1 MTTLPTRIGRYQIL
15 GLLGKGAMGTVYR
28 GRDESLERDVALKI
42 MSLGQEDDDARTRFL
57 REGKAAARLQH
68 PNIVTIYELGDHEG
82 QPFMALELLEGMDLQ
97 RAIAEGMRP
106 DPKFTL
112 PIVLHLLAG
121 LGHAHEHGIV
131 HRDVKPSN
139 LFLPRGRPAKIMDF
153 GVARLAGGQ
162 TATGMV
168 IGTPNYMSPEQVR
181 AGPIDGRSDLF
192 SAGLILYE
200 LVTGE
205 KTYNADSAV
214 SLLFKIVHEEPNF
227 EAIPKGPSWERLG
240 NVLRTALA
248 KDPQNRYPDAQA
260 MSSELELALA
270 DLGGSF
276 SATTGADQALLRGM
290 TPRPSPAP
298 TFVSA
303 AMAVAPA
310 PYPTAGTLPPPSDVS
325 PAQPAAPAWGAAPSL
340 AASRGPMWLGVGL
353 GAFGVVAMGI
363 AGYVLL
369 ARNRT
374 PEVETPPRP
383 SVSLTS
389 PEPLTPDSPSVRRE
403 SEPLRPV
410 PPAPT
415 AGATRAA
422 TPGPG
427 PAPATV
433 ETPPMPEA
441 PSTGAEPAAATP
453 SEGRLERAND
463 HMEKGRYAQA
473 MAEAKAVLARD
484 PNNVDAQ
491 ALVGDA
497 EAALV
502 IEECVMKARAALAA
516 GDRET
521 ALDQAKRGLAVNPS
535 EARLLGLFREAT
547 Q

>member
-1 MTTLPTRIGRYQIL
+1 MAMTSLPARIGRYRIVD
-15 GLLGKGAMGTVYR
+15 LLGKGAMGTVYR
-28 GRDESLERDVALKI
+28 GRDESLERDVAVKV
-42 MSLGQEDDDARTRFL
+42 MSLGQADDDARTRFL

-82 QPFMALELLEGMDLQ
+82 QPFMALELLEGIDLQ
-97 RAIAEGMRP
+97 QAITEGMRP

-181 AGPIDGRSDLF
+181 AGKIDGRSDLF

-214 SLLFKIVHEEPNF
+214 SLLFKIVHEEPDF

-240 NVLRTALA
+240 RVLRRSLA
-248 KDPQNRYPDAQA
+248 KDPDNRYADAHAMAADLEQA
-260 MSSELELALA
+260 IV

-276 SATTGADQALLRGM
+276 SATAGADQALLRGS
-290 TPRPSPAP
+290 TPRPTPTP
-298 TFVSA
+298 TFVA
-303 AMAVAPA
+303 AATAPAAAYAREVAPPATGKTAPPSGSRSPIPGAALGALAVLAVAIVGYLVLGRTRPPQSETPKDSVTLPRPMPTASAMPSPVGKPERPRTPPAGTSVPA
-310 PYPTAGTLPPPSDVS
+310 PITRPPDP
-325 PAQPAAPAWGAAPSL
+325 GAAP
-340 AASRGPMWLGVGL
+340 PPE
-353 GAFGVVAMGI
+353 
-363 AGYVLL
+363 
-369 ARNRT
+369 ARST
-374 PEVETPPRP
+374 EV
-383 SVSLTS
+383 
-389 PEPLTPDSPSVRRE
+389 
-403 SEPLRPV
+403 
-410 PPAPT
+410 
-415 AGATRAA
+415 
-422 TPGPG
+422 
-427 PAPATV
+427 APATV
-433 ETPPMPEA
+433 TPAEA
-441 PSTGAEPAAATP
+441 
-453 SEGRLERAND
+453 RLDRANE

-484 PNNVDAQ
+484 PNNADAK
-491 ALVGDA
+491 ALAGDA
-497 EAALV
+497 EAAIV
-502 IEECVMKARAALAA
+502 VEECVKRARAALKA
-516 GDRET
+516 GDREA
-521 ALDQAKRGLAVNPS
+521 ALREAKKGLAVNPS

>member
-192 SAGLILYE
+192 SAGLVLYE

-240 NVLRTALA
+240 HVLRVALA
-248 KDPQNRYPDAQA
+248 KDPPNRYPDAQA
-260 MSSELELALA
+260 MAAELELALA

-276 SATTGADQALLRGM
+276 SATAGADQALLRGM
-290 TPRPSPAP
+290 TPRPTPAP
-298 TFVSA
+298 TFVAA
-303 AMAVAPA
+303 AMAATPVPHPAAGPTPTLSAEDPTRLSPAVVGAAPRA
-310 PYPTAGTLPPPSDVS
+310 VGSRSPVLLGAGLGALGVLALATAGYLVLAPSGTPRAETPARDSRPVAQPKDRPPVS
-325 PAQPAAPAWGAAPSL
+325 PAAK
-340 AASRGPMWLGVGL
+340 
-353 GAFGVVAMGI
+353 
-363 AGYVLL
+363 
-369 ARNRT
+369 
-374 PEVETPPRP
+374 PEPPRP
-383 SVSLTS
+383 LPAS
-389 PEPLTPDSPSVRRE
+389 PT
-403 SEPLRPV
+403 
-410 PPAPT
+410 
-415 AGATRAA
+415 AA
-422 TPGPG
+422 TPRTAMADPSPPSPNPG
-427 PAPATV
+427 
-433 ETPPMPEA
+433 TPPIPEA

-463 HMEKGRYAQA
+463 YMEKGRYAQA

-502 IEECVMKARAALAA
+502 IEECVKKARAALAA

-521 ALDQAKRGLAVNPS
+521 ALDEAKRGLAVNPS
-535 EARLLGLFREAT
+535 EARLLGLFRQAT

>member
-1 MTTLPTRIGRYQIL
+1 MTTPPTRIGRYQIL

-153 GVARLAGGQ
+153 GVARLAGGH
-162 TATGMV
+162 TSTGMV

-248 KDPQNRYPDAQA
+248 KDPQRRYPDAQA
-260 MSSELELALA
+260 MSSELELALS
-270 DLGGSF
+270 DLGGAF

-303 AMAVAPA
+303 ATAATPAPA
-310 PYPTAGTLPPPSDVS
+310 PAADPSPP
-325 PAQPAAPAWGAAPSL
+325 APSFASPTYRESPGPDHAPSP

-353 GAFGVVAMGI
+353 GAFGVVAIGI

-374 PEVETPPRP
+374 PEAETPSRP
-383 SVSLTS
+383 SVSSTS
-389 PEPLTPDSPSVRRE
+389 PEPSTPVAPCVRRE
-403 SEPLRPV
+403 AEPLRPV
-410 PPAPT
+410 PPAT

-422 TPGPG
+422 TPGP
-427 PAPATV
+427 APATV
-433 ETPPMPEA
+433 EAPPLPERPA
-441 PSTGAEPAAATP
+441 ALVEPAAPAP

-473 MAEAKAVLARD
+473 MAEARAVLAREPD
-484 PNNVDAQ
+484 NAEAK

-502 IEECVMKARAALAA
+502 IEECVKKARAALAD
-516 GDRET
+516 GDRES
-521 ALDQAKRGLAVNPS
+521 ALDLAKRGLAVNPS
-535 EARLLGLFREAT
+535 EARLLALFREAT